1 MHSGGGALDNL
12 EQLEPGDTVVVR
24 TQRGTIRYSVRRVHI
39 QQGLAGRPRQG
50 RVFSQDVPGRLVLIT
65 CEDWDGERY
74 LSNVVVAAAP
84 RS

>member
-1 MHSGGGALDNL
+1 
-12 EQLEPGDTVVVR
+12 
-24 TQRGTIRYSVRRVHI
+24 VHI
-39 QQGLAGRPRQG
+39 YSKGSLAQRAE

-74 LSNVVVAAAP
+74 LSNVVVTAAP